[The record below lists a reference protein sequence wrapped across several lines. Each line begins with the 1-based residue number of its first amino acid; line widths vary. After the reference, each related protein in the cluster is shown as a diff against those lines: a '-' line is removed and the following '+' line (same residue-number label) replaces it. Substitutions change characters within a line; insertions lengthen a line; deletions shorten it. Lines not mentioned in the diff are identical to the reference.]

1 MKLTLNGHNL
11 DPWAIYIDGFVAAVT
26 SLQQTF
32 NGLVIDVA
40 NKLPAGRHWL
50 RLMNRDG
57 RWTDS
62 WFDVLPAPAPKK
74 KKKEET
80 GSVTVGPFL

>member
-1 MKLTLNGHNL
+1 MKLKVNGRNL

-26 SLQQTF
+26 SFQQTF

-40 NKLPAGRHWL
+40 NKLSAGRHRL
-50 RLMNRDG
+50 RVVNRDG
-57 RWTDS
+57 RWGDS
-62 WFDVLPAPAPKK
+62 WFEVKEKPKK